1 MGIRKWFFIPFFL
14 LLILI
19 AQTMEGKN
27 CTPRPAR
34 KVYVG
39 SFGRDS
45 GAAYMR
51 GRLLAKLARSREI
64 VLVDDPSAA
73 DLSVRGHAKLWVAGH
88 WHSNPR
94 VQDRSTP
101 VYDAR
106 MTIEIDDAR
115 GRMLWS
121 GGLKP
126 RFWGS
131 QYVSDNVAIQ
141 AAEYIVRITQ

>member
-1 MGIRKWFFIPFFL
+1 MRKWFFIPSFL

-19 AQTMEGKN
+19 AQSVEGKN
-27 CTPRPAR
+27 CKPWPAR

-39 SFGRDS
+39 SFGRDP

-51 GRLLAKLARSREI
+51 GRLLAKLARSGEV
-64 VLVDDPSAA
+64 VLVEDPSIA
-73 DLSVRGHAKLWVAGH
+73 DLTVRGHAKLWVAGH

-94 VQDRSTP
+94 AQDRGTP

-115 GRMLWS
+115 GRALWS
-121 GGLKP
+121 GTLKP

-131 QYVSDNVAIQ
+131 QYVSDNVANQ
-141 AAEYIVRITQ
+141 AAEYIIRIPQ